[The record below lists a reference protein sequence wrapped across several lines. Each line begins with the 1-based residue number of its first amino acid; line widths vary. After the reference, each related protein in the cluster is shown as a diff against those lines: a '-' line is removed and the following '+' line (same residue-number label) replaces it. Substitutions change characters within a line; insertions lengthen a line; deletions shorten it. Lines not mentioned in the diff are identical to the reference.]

1 MPVKLSLY
9 CLVSLNSDSSQFQIE
24 TLFGYSDFYHYL
36 CLQMGK
42 EQSSIKERE
51 RTGIR
56 EPKRYKVI
64 LHNDD
69 FTTMDFVVM
78 ILVQV
83 FFKTEEAAEALM
95 MQVHR
100 EGKAVAGVY
109 TLDAAVS
116 KVQKATQLAR
126 TYNFPLRLTY
136 EEE

>member
-1 MPVKLSLY
+1 
-9 CLVSLNSDSSQFQIE
+9 
-24 TLFGYSDFYHYL
+24 
-36 CLQMGK
+36 MGK
-42 EQSSIKERE
+42 EQSSIKEKE

>member
-1 MPVKLSLY
+1 
-9 CLVSLNSDSSQFQIE
+9 
-24 TLFGYSDFYHYL
+24 
-36 CLQMGK
+36 MGK
-42 EQSSIKERE
+42 EQSSIKEKE

-109 TLDAAVS
+109 TFDTAVS

>member
-1 MPVKLSLY
+1 
-9 CLVSLNSDSSQFQIE
+9 
-24 TLFGYSDFYHYL
+24 
-36 CLQMGK
+36 MGK